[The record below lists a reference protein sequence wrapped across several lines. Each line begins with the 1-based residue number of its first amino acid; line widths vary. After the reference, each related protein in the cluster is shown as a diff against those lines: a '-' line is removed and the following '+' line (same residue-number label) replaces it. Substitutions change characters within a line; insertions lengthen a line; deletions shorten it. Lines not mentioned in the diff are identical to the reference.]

1 MTTKV
6 TVDAHAGWPVKVT
19 QVVLDER
26 GYPSE
31 PREETVPPNTTRD
44 FCVHSHQELHIKEMP
59 KTPAEQPTT

>member
-19 QVVLDER
+19 QVVLDEQ
-26 GYPSE
+26 GYPGE

-44 FCVHSHQELHIKEMP
+44 FCVHSHLELHIKEMP
-59 KTPAEQPTT
+59 NTPAAT